1 MWLWSRIVTEFQP
14 RPTASQ
20 TQWDDC
26 RCEKHIFVCVCVMYL
41 IFFRLWIFKYIF
53 SALNVI
59 KHNRSFPPRV
69 ENCPP
74 INIKVKIEVRKSQS
88 VIRELTACRSVF
100 CDVRLQELALHKG
113 WRLPEYVVITEAG
126 PPHKREFTIACHL
139 EDLTE
144 TGTGVSLRGFCQ
156 SDCFCVG
163 AWTLTAWCLA
173 SHGKLEKGGEKGGG
187 GENDGQAPQSVGLL
201 GNHVG
206 TQMFA
211 ASVTWPLRGGSL
223 RSQSTLRSECEMCPS
238 PQKPKCFRPQN
249 RASNLTVWETQRW
262 RRSVCWGEARWAS
275 PTQITSRWCWI
286 CPRSRASR
294 SPTSTSVRKR
304 PPSRCLWRES
314 VRAQCEVNLSLRN
327 NMDARNSHRPRCV
340 VTKSPDSPAWCWFH
354 LLRLSQLCINV
365 AFNVKIK
372 LRILTGELKQRATLI
387 YFYGVRVNP
396 KPNPKMKTEYL
407 QMYKKT

>member
-1 MWLWSRIVTEFQP
+1 M
-14 RPTASQ
+14 
-20 TQWDDC
+20 
-26 RCEKHIFVCVCVMYL
+26 
-41 IFFRLWIFKYIF
+41 
-53 SALNVI
+53 I
-59 KHNRSFPPRV
+59 KHNRSFPPTV

-88 VIRELTACRSVF
+88 CNKRTYGLSRCVLWCAAPGAGAAQRLASSRIRGYNGGWPAAQERIHPHVSPGGPDWDRYGGLPEGFLPKRLPLCRSVNADCVMSRQPREARKRRRKRRRRRKWWPSSTVCRAPRKSRGYANVRRL
-100 CDVRLQELALHKG
+100 CDVT
-113 WRLPEYVVITEAG
+113 PAG
-126 PPHKREFTIACHL
+126 
-139 EDLTE
+139 
-144 TGTGVSLRGFCQ
+144 
-156 SDCFCVG
+156 
-163 AWTLTAWCLA
+163 
-173 SHGKLEKGGEKGGG
+173 
-187 GENDGQAPQSVGLL
+187 
-201 GNHVG
+201 
-206 TQMFA
+206 
-211 ASVTWPLRGGSL
+211 GGSL
-223 RSQSTLRSECEMCPS
+223 RSRSTLRSECEMCPS

-262 RRSVCWGEARWAS
+262 RRSACWGEARWAS

-340 VTKSPDSPAWCWFH
+340 VTKSPDSPAWFWFR
-354 LLRLSQLCINV
+354 LLRLSRLCTNV

-372 LRILTGELKQRATLI
+372 VRILTGELKQRATLV

-396 KPNPKMKTEYL
+396 NPNPMMKTEYL
-407 QMYKKT
+407 QMYKNNQFYLFYIKWIGSILNPTLKSATLLSFKSFNRGKV